1 MCVEELCI
9 YFTAKHVT
17 ESIYAQFKTW
27 SDHGWIL

>member
-17 ESIYAQFKTW
+17 ESIYAQFKT
-27 SDHGWIL
+27 